1 MPGYDLHE
9 KLEALEAK
17 IETRLKSVEVNMLAG
32 FAQITARQDVSN
44 AAVAKLK
51 ESDIRRDERDKT
63 LKEVA
68 GQIQT
73 NTRWYVLAGVAI
85 AGPTAVIL
93 ERLL

>member
-17 IETRLKSVEVNMLAG
+17 IETRFKSVEVNMLSG

-51 ESDIRRDERDKT
+51 
-63 LKEVA
+63 
-68 GQIQT
+68 
-73 NTRWYVLAGVAI
+73 
-85 AGPTAVIL
+85 
-93 ERLL
+93 